1 VRALSVE
8 AAHGALRIDKKG
20 KQMNIDLTALGFTQ
34 EELQQRVID
43 QITERVLTGVYF
55 DEEGDEVLR
64 SSRFAQELN
73 KKIQQRIDDT
83 INALA
88 EKHVLPNVVKY
99 IEDLTIQQ
107 TNQWG
112 EKKGASVTFIEY
124 LVQRA
129 QAYMQE
135 EVNSSGKT
143 RAEDSY
149 GWSGKQT
156 RITYMIHQHLHHSVE
171 TAMKDAMKIATGEVA
186 RGIHE
191 TARHKLN
198 EIAASLKVSVST

>member
-1 VRALSVE
+1 MSS
-8 AAHGALRIDKKG
+8 
-20 KQMNIDLTALGFTQ
+20 IDLAALGFTK
-34 EELQQRVID
+34 EELQERVID
-43 QITERVLTGVYF
+43 QIVQSILCGKWYGEDG
-55 DEEGDEVLR
+55 EEGIQG
-64 SSRFAQELN
+64 SRFKQELD
-73 KKIQQRIDDT
+73 KRIVAKIDAT

-88 EKHVLPNVVKY
+88 EKHVLPNVARY

-112 EKKGASVTFIEY
+112 ERKGAPVTFVEY

-149 GWSGKQT
+149 GWGAKQT
-156 RITYMIHQHLHHSVE
+156 RITYMIHQHLHHSIE
-171 TAMKDAMKIATGEVA
+171 TAMKDSLTVAVGEIA

-191 TARHKLN
+191 TTRIKLN
-198 EIAASLKVSVST
+198 EIAAGMKVAVTTR